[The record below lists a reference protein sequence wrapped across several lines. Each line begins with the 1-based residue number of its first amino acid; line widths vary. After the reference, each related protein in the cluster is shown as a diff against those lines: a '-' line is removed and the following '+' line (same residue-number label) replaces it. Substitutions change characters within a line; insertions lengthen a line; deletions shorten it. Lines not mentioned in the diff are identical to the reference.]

1 MDAANNYT
9 YVVVVTASDGRHAV
23 QSVFVDPVI
32 AGSTQPSITTLSKR
46 FNVGSKLVLT
56 GYLSGNIGVRSTWS
70 AVSSSGVLVPLI
82 ASTPLSRVFLP
93 NEVISGIAYPLSIDA
108 GVLSG
113 GTSFTF
119 RLTAYPTDVTITS
132 TTFSEIVMIANSPP
146 TGGYLLP
153 SPKSGNALVT
163 IFGIVSPG
171 WTSDVSNLPL
181 SFSFAYRLSAL
192 APYLTVAVSSSRP
205 STTTT
210 LPSGLTSENNTI
222 SLQGLAIDI
231 FAASS
236 AATAKVSVTLSPQT
250 NISHILT
257 TTLYSA
263 FSSGNVNL
271 AFQTVNNV
279 RYSP

>member
-1 MDAANNYT
+1 MEAANNYT

-23 QSVFVDPVI
+23 QSVFVDPVM
-32 AGSTQPSITTLSKR
+32 AGSTQPSITTLSTR
-46 FNVGSKLVLT
+46 FNIGSKLVLT

-70 AVSSSGVLVPLI
+70 AVTSSGVLVPLV
-82 ASTPLSRVFLP
+82 ALTPLSRVFLP
-93 NEVISGIAYPLSIDA
+93 NEVKAGIAYPLSIDA

-119 RLTAYPTDVTITS
+119 RLTAYPIDVTIIT
-132 TTFSEIVMIANSPP
+132 TTFSEIVLIANSPP

-153 SPKSGNALVT
+153 SPKIGNALVT
-163 IFGIVSPG
+163 IFSIVSPG
-171 WTSDVSNLPL
+171 WTSDVANLPL
-181 SFSFAYRLSAL
+181 SFSFAYRQSSL

-210 LPSGLTSENNTI
+210 LPSGLASENNTI
-222 SLQGLAIDI
+222 TLQGQAIDV

-236 AATAKVSVTLSPQT
+236 IATAKVSVTLSPQT

-279 RYSP
+279 R